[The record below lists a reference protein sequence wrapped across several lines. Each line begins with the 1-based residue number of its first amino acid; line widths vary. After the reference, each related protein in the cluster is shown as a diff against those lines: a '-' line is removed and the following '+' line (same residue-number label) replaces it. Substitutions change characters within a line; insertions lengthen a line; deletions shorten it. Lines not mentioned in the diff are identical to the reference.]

1 MALFAETIFV
11 QQFLGWAY
19 IYAKMIIAQLMM
31 RREKSFVSL
40 LLISAA
46 CPPCSDDH
54 IGQILSGQDQDK
66 MVSTEMIRSSFE
78 EASSGSPHQS

>member
-1 MALFAETIFV
+1 MALFVETIFL
-11 QQFLGWAY
+11 QQLLGCGHWPY

-54 IGQILSGQDQDK
+54 IGQILSGQDL
-66 MVSTEMIRSSFE
+66 
-78 EASSGSPHQS
+78 GSDRKHGDDQVQL